1 MVRVKLHRL
10 RHMQEPSPIMVHVDA
25 TRSSKRESRAVR
37 GGSLLINIRYV
48 PKRLERLYFF
58 YDSTISR
65 HGHASLSLE
74 PFEKERV
81 YKPYTVTFDATA
93 LLLAFLGESSNTER
107 ALEHDLEAL
116 CWVIVHAVYKHG
128 LANTSPRSEEHR
140 CLQNEFCSLYSATS
154 IEELISL
161 RGDALRPSLQRKD
174 PDARFRG
181 IRALLQYAE
190 GYMRLSPALWTSC
203 GFSLGRPS
211 HDSCHP
217 QLVRPEFRA

>member
-1 MVRVKLHRL
+1 
-10 RHMQEPSPIMVHVDA
+10 MQEPSPIMVHVDA

-48 PKRLERLYFF
+48 PKRLERLTRSRKSESRAIREGARLQTVYANMS
-58 YDSTISR
+58 STPS
-65 HGHASLSLE
+65 
-74 PFEKERV
+74 P
-81 YKPYTVTFDATA
+81 FDATA

-190 GYMRLSPALWTSC
+190 GVHEALA
-203 GFSLGRPS
+203 GLM
-211 HDSCHP
+211 D
-217 QLVRPEFRA
+217 LVWLLIRQA